1 MFRTAHSSYRNR
13 SDCLSSPQ
21 ALRAVSA
28 SGRWACI
35 PRVFAASGDVIGLPC
50 GPGLPIA
57 RMPTTRRCMS
67 GAYTSR
73 QMLSDSVVPLYL
85 LSGCVCHRIRNQTER
100 LQQYLW
106 FRYAYI
112 HFRFI
117 VPACGSHTVYLC
129 DTRMLRNVDRKS
141 SYPHCGDNR
150 VDNVCDYPHIGDNS
164 VDSLGTI
171 RRPHQI
177 DLHQSRQS
185 AMRNNPSGTH
195 DHTACPAAGH
205 LQMPITIMFPVW
217 RQQLSELLTLASENP
232 KTTGYLRCD

>member
-1 MFRTAHSSYRNR
+1 MLIIPAGVAGGKRVGTLGLYSPRLRRLRGCNRAAVRSGFANRAHADN
-13 SDCLSSPQ
+13 
-21 ALRAVSA
+21 AAVYV
-28 SGRWACI
+28 W
-35 PRVFAASGDVIGLPC
+35 
-50 GPGLPIA
+50 
-57 RMPTTRRCMS
+57 
-67 GAYTSR
+67 AYTSR
-73 QMLSDSVVPLYL
+73 QMLSDSVVPLCL

-100 LQQYLW
+100 LHQYLW

-205 LQMPITIMFPVW
+205 PQMPITITFPVW
-217 RQQLSELLTLASENP
+217 RQQLSELLTLALEIP
-232 KTTGYLRCD
+232 KTIGYLRCD